1 MKKMVQIM
9 PACEGWEAVFF
20 SYDGGE
26 CFRESIVC
34 WAFISARPYVENGDG
49 EERYIEGRLVLN
61 GGSRIAGVTET
72 PEGIGFLGYL
82 YSKLPEET
90 IKERMDYF
98 RDQGR
103 DLMELKRTGRLPED

>member
-34 WAFISARPYVENGDG
+34 WAFISARPYVRMAMAKNDTF
-49 EERYIEGRLVLN
+49 EGRLVLN
-61 GGSRIAGVTET
+61 GGSRIAGVTENT
-72 PEGIGFLGYL
+72 RWQSAFWATSIEVAR
-82 YSKLPEET
+82 ET

-103 DLMELKRTGRLPED
+103 DFDGTEKNRAPP